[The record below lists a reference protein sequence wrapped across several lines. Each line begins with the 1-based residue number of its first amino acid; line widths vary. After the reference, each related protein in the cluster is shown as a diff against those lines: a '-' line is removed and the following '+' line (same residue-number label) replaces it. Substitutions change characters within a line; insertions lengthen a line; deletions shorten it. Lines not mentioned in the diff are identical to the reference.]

1 MNSKYGNCVL
11 AKTINYWYTR
21 GRILVDFLVIGRRKN
36 SVYVVLYFFANLQ
49 YTINKYNHNLVPIR
63 AHVHFVN
70 CIVNVEQKG
79 RILSSLQYKNFLSAE
94 ILHKG

>member
-1 MNSKYGNCVL
+1 MFVFSQVAKKINFKSGNCVI

-21 GRILVDFLVIGRRKN
+21 GRNLVDFLVIECRKN
-36 SVYVVLYFFANLQ
+36 SVYVVLYFFANLK

-63 AHVHFVN
+63 AHVHFVI

-79 RILSSLQYKNFLSAE
+79 RILSSFK
-94 ILHKG
+94 